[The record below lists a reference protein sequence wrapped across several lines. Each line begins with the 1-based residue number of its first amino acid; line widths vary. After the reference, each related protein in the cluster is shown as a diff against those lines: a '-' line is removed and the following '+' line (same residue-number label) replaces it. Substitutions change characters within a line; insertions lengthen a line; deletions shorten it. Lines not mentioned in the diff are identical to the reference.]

1 LMGGDP
7 QLGLRRFIFGVK
19 HGNSLPDHDLLSS
32 VFLGILQQSVRERE
46 LLRVHR

>member
-32 VFLGILQQSVRERE
+32 VFLGILQQSARQYRGAGSSS
-46 LLRVHR
+46 